1 MVWSITVE
9 FSPGTGPFDSPSW
22 VDISDRVMSL
32 SWTVGTQQ
40 ELSDYPPGE
49 ATVVLDNSDRLFD
62 PDNTAGTYYG
72 DLLPRVPF
80 RIRCEVAD
88 PILDNGEYVVDDTGQ
103 VVVDNTTTVY
113 DLFYGFVEDGWE
125 QGYEPPDTATC
136 TVKLIDLL
144 AVLEGYTLPSV
155 LDAEIRADNPIRYWP
170 LDEPHGQEMRDV
182 IGGAVGE
189 YTAGVKA
196 ETWEPANGV
205 LMTNRRY
212 QAEGHGVTTDQGVVL
227 TGSPATAEMLF
238 VRTEEAQSV
247 SPGMAFFTVPF
258 RQGTGNAE
266 AATVINVG
274 TYVPPVDT
282 YHGRV
287 MGRFRWTG
295 TDVVATPRHIARVG
309 SPVLVMLESPDN
321 STQAIWVNGNTY
333 TETLAG
339 NVAPDAFKGTAIGG
353 GAYGM
358 DQDDLRGFIGFV
370 ALYDAVLDAGRK
382 QAHYEAAFAPLA
394 GRRSDEQVEWIL
406 DQVGVPVSMRDID
419 TGRSL
424 MGPLNSKGRNALELL
439 REIAATEQGAL
450 FVDHAAGGKIRF
462 RERYHSWM
470 NPRAVSPQAVFT
482 DDPSVTLNRV
492 EPDTLAMDSNGV
504 RSIINRV
511 TVSWIGGEETVED
524 TASSAA
530 YGPRGISLS
539 TASRTAA
546 VARGV
551 GHWITLQ
558 NAQPKTRVRGFGLD
572 VGGDP
577 AGVYPACSLRIG
589 DRVEFAHKPQDTGNR
604 TIRQLELLG
613 ASHQVDGVTWRTSF
627 YLRDSPSD
635 SLTLFTLD
643 VSELDGPDI
652 LAY

>member
-9 FSPGTGPFDSPSW
+9 FSPGTSPFDSPSW

-62 PDNTAGTYYG
+62 PDNTTGTYYG

-103 VVVDNTTTVY
+103 VVVDNTTTTY

-155 LDAEIRADNPIRYWP
+155 LEASILADGPHAYWALAENASRTIADSGPNGFDGRADHGTTGLATTVESESGAVIDGIEFDAEHRVYVADMASVVAAAPVTVEAVVLPLGDKYPGSSGVFFRSGTGNPNDGLTMQVAGTGAFSAGIRATTNGIAAAFNTNLNDGF
-170 LDEPHGQEMRDV
+170 PHHVAYKLPAAGTASVWVDGENVTDSTGTLSDGV
-182 IGGAVGE
+182 VAVPG
-189 YTAGVKA
+189 TMLAGVK
-196 ETWEPANGV
+196 
-205 LMTNRRY
+205 
-212 QAEGHGVTTDQGVVL
+212 
-227 TGSPATAEMLF
+227 
-238 VRTEEAQSV
+238 
-247 SPGMAFFTVPF
+247 
-258 RQGTGNAE
+258 
-266 AATVINVG
+266 
-274 TYVPPVDT
+274 TYVD
-282 YHGRV
+282 GKF
-287 MGRFRWTG
+287 G
-295 TDVVATPRHIARVG
+295 
-309 SPVLVMLESPDN
+309 
-321 STQAIWVNGNTY
+321 
-333 TETLAG
+333 
-339 NVAPDAFKGTAIGG
+339 
-353 GAYGM
+353 
-358 DQDDLRGFIGFV
+358 GFV
-370 ALYDAVLDAGRK
+370 ADVAVYAAELSDATIAEHA
-382 QAHYEAAFAPLA
+382 QAALAPLA
-394 GRRSDEQVEWIL
+394 GLRSDEQIEWIL
-406 DQVGVPVSMRDID
+406 DQIGVPAGMRDLD

-450 FVDHAAGGKIRF
+450 FVDHAVGGKIRF
-462 RERYHSWM
+462 CERYHSWM

-558 NAQPKTRVRGFGLD
+558 NAQPKTRVRGFDLD

-589 DRVEFAHKPQDTGNR
+589 DRVEFAHKPQNSGNR

-613 ASHQVDGVTWRTSF
+613 ASHQVDGVWWRTSF